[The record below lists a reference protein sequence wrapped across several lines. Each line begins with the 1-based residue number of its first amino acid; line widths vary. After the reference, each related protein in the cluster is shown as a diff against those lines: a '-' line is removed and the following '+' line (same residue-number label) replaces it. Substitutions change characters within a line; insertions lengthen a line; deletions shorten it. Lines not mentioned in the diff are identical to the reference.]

1 MSQSDASSG
10 ISSNRRK
17 IDWLFFIIVLVIGA
31 CLVYLFP
38 ARAHGLLNTLKSKIA
53 PCQSPIT
60 YSIGTVDSRFGIS
73 KEKLI
78 ADLKEAE
85 SIWEIVKDPNAKTS
99 AGATSS
105 SKSISISSATSSIAS
120 DFFQYKATGGD
131 VTVNLVYDGRQD
143 STNKLTALGMKTDST
158 KDTYAELKKKYDA
171 LKVQLDAEKVDY
183 TNKGAAYSQAEN
195 AYNAEVEKWNSQG
208 GVPATEYERLQ
219 ADKMA
224 LSIQF
229 SNLKIAERT
238 MNSNI
243 DTFNALATRINQ
255 LIVQLNIN
263 VDQYNQAGASAG
275 EFEEGLYQLSAGVQT
290 IDIYEF
296 TDHTSLVRVL
306 AHEMGHALGLEH
318 VDDPEAIMYKV
329 NSGKGLKATKGDVD
343 ELGRVCRW

>member
-1 MSQSDASSG
+1 MSQSDTTSNTSRVSSA
-10 ISSNRRK
+10 RRK
-17 IDWLFFIIVLVIGA
+17 IDWIFFILVLAIGA
-31 CLVYLFP
+31 GLVYLFP
-38 ARAHGLLNTLKSKIA
+38 ARAHGLLNTLKSKLA

-60 YSIGTVDSRFGIS
+60 YSIGTVDPRFSIS
-73 KEKLI
+73 QKKLI
-78 ADLKEAE
+78 NDLQDAE
-85 SIWEIVKDPNAKTS
+85 NIWEIVKNSNVKTS

-105 SKSISISSATSSIAS
+105 VSSNL
-120 DFFQYKATGGD
+120 FQYKERGGD
-131 VTVNLVYDGRQD
+131 VTINLVYDGRQD
-143 STNKLTALGMKTDST
+143 STNKLVALGIKTDST
-158 KDTYAELKKKYDA
+158 KGTYNELKKKYDS
-171 LKVQLDAEKVDY
+171 LKAQLNAEKADY
-183 TNKGAAYSQAEN
+183 TNKSVAFNKAEN
-195 AYNAEVEKWNSQG
+195 TYNVEVEKWNSQG
-208 GVPATEYERLQ
+208 GAPVTEYEHLQ
-219 ADKMA
+219 AEKMA

-229 SNLKIAERT
+229 SNLKSAERT

-296 TDHTSLVRVL
+296 TDYTSLVRVL
-306 AHEMGHALGLEH
+306 SHEMGHALGLEH

-329 NSGKGLKATKGDVD
+329 NSGKGLKVTKADVD